1 MSVSIL
7 GILGKGRTRV
17 HERLNSNAQMQ
28 AIRNWV
34 KEHRREIERAREGGY
49 TWQEVTRACV
59 ESWKRNGLFKGV
71 YIWKSETLISDCY
84 YELKRPDKKGG
95 TIRLSED

>member
-49 TWQEVTRACV
+49 TW
-59 ESWKRNGLFKGV
+59 
-71 YIWKSETLISDCY
+71 
-84 YELKRPDKKGG
+84 
-95 TIRLSED
+95 